1 MSDVVWVTGA
11 SSGIGAAVAAAAADR
26 GARVIGVAR
35 RATAVGEHLP
45 ADLSEPGAWPRVA
58 ASFDE
63 VLAAGAAGSA
73 TLMHFAAQGA
83 PHGHAADVDRD
94 EYTRAVLLNSAAGQ
108 VLAQAFA
115 GACARAG
122 IPPAIVLCSSPAM
135 LEPHTGL
142 SHYGAAKAAYEY
154 WASAVRLEDPAAVIF
169 TVVPFAVDTPLLQ
182 RVMEL
187 PAEVDPIA
195 EELRAARDRGKL
207 ATPEA
212 TAAEIWAAVD
222 RRADARVFVG
232 AVPDALR

>member
-11 SSGIGAAVAAAAADR
+11 SSGIGAAVAAIAADR

-35 RATAVGEHLP
+35 RPTAVGEHLA
-45 ADLSEPGAWPRVA
+45 ADLSDPAAWRRVA

-63 VLAAGAAGSA
+63 VLAAGSA

-83 PHGHAADVDRD
+83 PHGHAADVDHD
-94 EYTRAVLLNSAAGQ
+94 EYTRAVLLNSASGQ

-115 GACARAG
+115 AACARAG
-122 IPPAIVLCSSPAM
+122 IAPTIVLCSSPAM

-142 SHYGAAKAAYEY
+142 SHYGAAKAAFEY
-154 WASAVRLEDPAAVIF
+154 WAAAVRLEDPAAVVF
-169 TVVPFAVDTPLLQ
+169 TVVPFSVDTPLLR

-195 EELRAARDRGKL
+195 EELRALRDRGEL
-207 ATPEA
+207 ATPESTA
-212 TAAEIWAAVD
+212 TEIWAAVD
-222 RRADARVFVG
+222 RRANAPVLVG
-232 AVPDALR
+232 AVPAALR